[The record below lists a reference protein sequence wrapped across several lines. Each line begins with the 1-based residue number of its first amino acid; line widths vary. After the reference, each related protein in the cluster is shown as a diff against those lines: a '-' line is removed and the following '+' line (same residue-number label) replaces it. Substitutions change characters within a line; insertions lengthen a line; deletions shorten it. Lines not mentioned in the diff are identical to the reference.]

1 MKNIHNNQEEVKCDK
16 CGNKFKNENGLKS
29 HIKLVHNTEK
39 TKCEYCDKEIRNYKY
54 HLKIVHNM

>member
-1 MKNIHNNQEEVKCDK
+1 MTGKK